1 MACGFADFCWSPFSW
16 KNRDFGSSI
25 KQLGGSP
32 GAGLPGVFDQDQFGS
47 VLPCGSAWEGEV
59 GSVGNTPAPTL
70 SSLCV
75 RWVCMALRSCQCL
88 CGHVLV
94 SWTALKWHSLNL
106 TFKAVSSPPAEVKQ
120 RWLNCEPGVLCGSNK
135 P

>member
-32 GAGLPGVFDQDQFGS
+32 GAGLPGVFHQDQFGS
-47 VLPCGSAWEGEV
+47 VLPCGSAWEGDV
-59 GSVGNTPAPTL
+59 GLVGNTPAPTL

-75 RWVCMALRSCQCL
+75 RDGSAWPFGAVNVCVAMF
-88 CGHVLV
+88 
-94 SWTALKWHSLNL
+94 WSLG
-106 TFKAVSSPPAEVKQ
+106 Q
-120 RWLNCEPGVLCGSNK
+120 H
-135 P
+135 